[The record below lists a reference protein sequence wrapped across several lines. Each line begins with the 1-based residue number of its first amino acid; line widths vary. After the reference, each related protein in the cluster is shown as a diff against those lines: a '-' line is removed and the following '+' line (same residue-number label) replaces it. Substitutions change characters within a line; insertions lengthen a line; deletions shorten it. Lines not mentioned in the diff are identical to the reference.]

1 MLGARM
7 RAGLDSGLVSRARRV
22 LPSLDECLEELVAE
36 GYLATREGRLAP
48 TERGWLL
55 GNELYERLWDL
66 APGDVLEM

>member
-7 RAGLDSGLVSRARRV
+7 RVGLDPGLVAHARRL
-22 LPSLDECLEELVAE
+22 LPSLDERLDGLVTD
-36 GYLATREGRLAP
+36 GYLTARAGRLAP

-66 APGDVLEM
+66 APGDVLEL